1 VPGPTTGDAGL
12 DKSIEDLLDELGPIK
27 HRSQHRRILHA
38 AVMLAQ
44 SDTERVD
51 VKIASAAL
59 DEMVRAFAVFRPY
72 AGIPKVTIFG
82 SARTQSNDA
91 EYLQAKELASEMAD
105 EGWMVVTGAG
115 PGIMQAASEGAGR
128 DMALG
133 VSIRLPF
140 ESEANEII
148 AGGDKL
154 IAMRYFFTR
163 KLMLVKESKA
173 YVSLPG
179 GFGTLDET
187 FELLT
192 LQQVGKADPAPI
204 VLLDIPGGQF
214 WHLLDDFV
222 EKALERRGLISDADR
237 KNYLITDSLSVSIDE
252 IKTFYSNYHSIRYV
266 GDRLVIRA
274 QTAPS
279 EQALTQLNAD
289 FGHLLESGLI
299 ESRGPLAAETR
310 DKDEL
315 DLARLVFRYG
325 NRHYGKLRPLIDRIN
340 AYAAS

>member
-1 VPGPTTGDAGL
+1 MAAPTTGDIGL
-12 DKSIEDLLDELGPIK
+12 DGAIEAVLDDLGPIK
-27 HRSQHRRILHA
+27 NRNHHRRIMYA
-38 AVMLAQ
+38 AVRLAQ
-44 SDTERVD
+44 SDAERVD

-72 AGIPKVTIFG
+72 LGIPKVTIFG
-82 SARTQSNDA
+82 SARTQPDDG
-91 EYLQAKELASEMAD
+91 EYLLAKDLAANMAA

-140 ESEANEII
+140 ESEANEVI

-192 LQQVGKADPAPI
+192 LQQTGKAEPEPI
-204 VLLDIPGGQF
+204 VLLDIPGGRY
-214 WHLLDDFV
+214 WHHFDTFV
-222 EKALERRGLISDADR
+222 ELALEERGLISDSDR
-237 KNYLITDSLSVSIDE
+237 QKYLITDSLSATTSE
-252 IKTFYSNYHSIRYV
+252 IRTFYSNYHSLRYV
-266 GDRLVIRA
+266 GDRLVLRVH
-274 QTAPS
+274 TAPTN
-279 EQALTQLNAD
+279 QQLAQLNAE
-289 FGHLLESGLI
+289 FGHLLADGLI
-299 ESRGPLAAETR
+299 ESRGPLAAEKR
-310 DKDEL
+310 DGDEV
-315 DLARLVFRYG
+315 DLPRLVFRYG
-325 NRHYGKLRPLIDRIN
+325 DRHYGKLRPLINEIN
-340 AYAAS
+340 SYAAD

>member
-1 VPGPTTGDAGL
+1 MRSPTTGDSGL
-12 DKSIEDLLDELGPIK
+12 DEAIEAVLDDIEPIK
-27 HRSQHRRILHA
+27 NRNRHRSIIYA
-38 AVMLAQ
+38 AVRLAQ
-44 SDTERVD
+44 SDAERVN

-72 AGIPKVTIFG
+72 LGIPKVTIFG
-82 SARTQSNDA
+82 SARTQPNDG
-91 EYLQAKELASEMAD
+91 EYLLAKDLAANMAA

-128 DMALG
+128 DMSLG

-140 ESEANEII
+140 ESEANEVI

-192 LQQVGKADPAPI
+192 LQQTGKADPEPI
-204 VLLDIPGGQF
+204 VLLDIPGGRY
-214 WHLLDDFV
+214 WHHFDTFV
-222 EKALERRGLISDADR
+222 ELALEERGLISDTDR
-237 KNYLITDSLSVSIDE
+237 QKYLITDSLSATTDE
-252 IKTFYSNYHSIRYV
+252 IRRFY
-266 GDRLVIRA
+266 
-274 QTAPS
+274 
-279 EQALTQLNAD
+279 
-289 FGHLLESGLI
+289 
-299 ESRGPLAAETR
+299 
-310 DKDEL
+310 
-315 DLARLVFRYG
+315 
-325 NRHYGKLRPLIDRIN
+325 
-340 AYAAS
+340 